1 MRRVSLC
8 AAAAAV
14 LWLPRSA
21 GDGCPCA
28 TPELCRPITRERE
41 REVFVFASPGT
52 PNEKVPPP
60 RNDTNWRDLDW
71 AVLTT
76 VAFTGPME
84 PELICHAHARGVRVL
99 LGWDTG
105 SFCPGWQA
113 DSINAT
119 DRQRSACI
127 AIGPGW
133 RDKDSP
139 NWLNHT
145 LADLWVNESVRYLKS
160 VYVDGI
166 VTGEQ
171 TPPSTDTTAAP
182 SCVTRTP

>member
-28 TPELCRPITRERE
+28 TPELCRPITREYA
-41 REVFVFASPGT
+41 REVFVFASPGV
-52 PNEKVPPP
+52 PGEKVPPS

-71 AVLTT
+71 SVLTT

-105 SFCPGWQA
+105 SFCPGW
-113 DSINAT
+113 
-119 DRQRSACI
+119 
-127 AIGPGW
+127 
-133 RDKDSP
+133 
-139 NWLNHT
+139 H
-145 LADLWVNESVRYLKS
+145 
-160 VYVDGI
+160 
-166 VTGEQ
+166 
-171 TPPSTDTTAAP
+171 
-182 SCVTRTP
+182 

>member
-1 MRRVSLC
+1 MPVL
-8 AAAAAV
+8 AALAAL
-14 LWLPRSA
+14 LWLPRPSD
-21 GDGCPCA
+21 GGGCPCA
-28 TPELCRPITRERE
+28 TPELCRPITRVYE
-41 REVFVFASPGT
+41 REVFVFASPGV
-52 PNEKVPPP
+52 PGEKVPPS

-71 AVLTT
+71 SVLTT

-166 VTGEQ
+166 QTGEH
-171 TPPSTDTTAAP
+171 PSTDTTAAP
-182 SCVTRTP
+182 SHVTRTP